1 MGPDQPDQPGHRFLE
16 PPPLPAQLATRN
28 RGDPVLGRTGR
39 RRRHHSCPACL
50 PDGSGA
56 GAAGVLRRTHMASIE
71 LHDLTKHYKQGAT
84 TVRAVDGISLAIEAG
99 EFVSIV
105 GRSGSG
111 KTTTLDLL
119 GLLLRP
125 TSGQVILDGVD
136 TGKLRDGAR
145 ADLRGK
151 KLGFIFQ
158 EFNLLPSLNA
168 IQNVMLPLR
177 YHKNGK
183 DGKARAAALL
193 EEVGL
198 KDRMHH
204 RPDQL
209 SGGEQQRVAIA
220 RALISRPSLVLG
232 DEPTGEV
239 DSETSQQIISLMRRM
254 NREHG
259 VTFILV
265 THDTDV
271 ASQTDRVIR
280 LKDGKVLSDLRAT
293 RDQKFMT
300 GADLQGAI
308 A

>member
-1 MGPDQPDQPGHRFLE
+1 
-16 PPPLPAQLATRN
+16 
-28 RGDPVLGRTGR
+28 
-39 RRRHHSCPACL
+39 
-50 PDGSGA
+50 
-56 GAAGVLRRTHMASIE
+56 MASIE
-71 LHDLTKHYKQGAT
+71 LRELTKYYKQAST
-84 TVRAVDGISLAIEAG
+84 TVKAVDGISLSVEAG
-99 EFVSIV
+99 EFISIV

-125 TSGQVILDGVD
+125 TSGQIVLDGID

-145 ADLRGK
+145 AHVRGK
-151 KLGFIFQ
+151 KLGFVFQ
-158 EFNLLPSLNA
+158 DFNLLPGLNA
-168 IQNVMLPLR
+168 LQNVMLPLR
-177 YHKNGK
+177 YTKNGK
-183 DGKARAAALL
+183 DGKARAATLL
-193 EEVGL
+193 DEVGL

-209 SGGEQQRVAIA
+209 SGGEKQRVAIA
-220 RALISRPSLVLG
+220 RSLINRPSLVLG

-239 DSETSQQIISLMRRM
+239 DSETSQQIVSLMRRM

-280 LKDGKVLSDLRAT
+280 LKDGKVLSDT
-293 RDQKFMT
+293 RVNPEQTFLAKLDRGE
-300 GADLQGAI
+300 GAA
-308 A
+308 

>member
-1 MGPDQPDQPGHRFLE
+1 
-16 PPPLPAQLATRN
+16 
-28 RGDPVLGRTGR
+28 
-39 RRRHHSCPACL
+39 
-50 PDGSGA
+50 
-56 GAAGVLRRTHMASIE
+56 MASIE
-71 LHDLTKHYKQGAT
+71 LRELTKYYKQAST
-84 TVRAVDGISLAIEAG
+84 TVKAVDGINLTVEAG
-99 EFVSIV
+99 EFISIV

-125 TSGQVILDGVD
+125 TSGQILFDGID

-145 ADLRGK
+145 AHLRGK
-151 KLGFIFQ
+151 KLGFVFQ
-158 EFNLLPSLNA
+158 DFNLLPGLNA

-177 YHKNGK
+177 YTKNGK
-183 DGKARAAALL
+183 DGKQHAAALL

-198 KDRMHH
+198 QDRMHH

-209 SGGEQQRVAIA
+209 SGGEKQRVAIA
-220 RALISRPSLVLG
+220 RSLINRPSLVLG

-280 LKDGKVLSDLRAT
+280 LKDGKVLSDT
-293 RDQKFMT
+293 RVNPDQTYVAKLDRGE
-300 GADLQGAI
+300 GAA
-308 A
+308 

>member
-1 MGPDQPDQPGHRFLE
+1 
-16 PPPLPAQLATRN
+16 
-28 RGDPVLGRTGR
+28 
-39 RRRHHSCPACL
+39 
-50 PDGSGA
+50 
-56 GAAGVLRRTHMASIE
+56 MASIE
-71 LHDLTKHYKQGAT
+71 LSDLTKHYKQAAT
-84 TVRAVDGISLAIEAG
+84 TVKAVDGLNLSIEAG

-119 GLLLRP
+119 GLLLQP
-125 TSGQVILDGVD
+125 TSGQIVLDGVD

-151 KLGFIFQ
+151 KLGFVFQ
-158 EFNLLPSLNA
+158 DFNLLPGLNA

-193 EEVGL
+193 DEVGL
-198 KDRMHH
+198 KDRMDH

-220 RALISRPSLVLG
+220 RALINRPSLVLG

-239 DSETSQQIISLMRRM
+239 DSETSQQIVGLMRRM

-265 THDTDV
+265 THDMDV
-271 ASQTDRVIR
+271 ANQTDRVIR
-280 LKDGKVLSDLRAT
+280 LKDGKVLSDLRAKT
-293 RDQKFMT
+293 EQTFLT
-300 GADLQGAI
+300 SIDLQGVI

>member
-1 MGPDQPDQPGHRFLE
+1 
-16 PPPLPAQLATRN
+16 
-28 RGDPVLGRTGR
+28 
-39 RRRHHSCPACL
+39 
-50 PDGSGA
+50 
-56 GAAGVLRRTHMASIE
+56 MASIE
-71 LHDLTKHYKQGAT
+71 LRELTKYYKQAST
-84 TVRAVDGISLAIEAG
+84 TVKAVDGINLTVEAG
-99 EFVSIV
+99 EFISIV

-125 TSGQVILDGVD
+125 TSGQVLLDGID

-145 ADLRGK
+145 AGLRGK
-151 KLGFIFQ
+151 KLGFVFQ
-158 EFNLLPSLNA
+158 DFNLLPGLNA
-168 IQNVMLPLR
+168 VQNVMLPLR
-177 YHKNGK
+177 YTKNGK
-183 DGKARAAALL
+183 DGKARAASLL

-209 SGGEQQRVAIA
+209 SGGEKQRVAIA
-220 RALISRPSLVLG
+220 RSLVNRPSLVLG

-239 DSETSQQIISLMRRM
+239 DSETSQQIVALMRRM

-271 ASQTDRVIR
+271 AAQTDRIIR
-280 LKDGKVLSDLRAT
+280 LKDGKVLSDTRANAEQT
-293 RDQKFMT
+293 YLAKLDRGE
-300 GADLQGAI
+300 GAA
-308 A
+308 